1 MAVLTISRHFGAGGR
16 TLGEMVAKK
25 LGYTLYD
32 DELIQMVA
40 QKAKVSVSWVENME
54 KEAGGVFSKFITNLI
69 PRAFMDRLLDDNK
82 GYLDEEIYIDIL
94 TKLIQKIGDED
105 NAVIVGRGAQYVLRD
120 QPHAFHV
127 LMVADLED
135 RVQFMEDHY
144 DLSPKQALQI
154 VNRQDKRRMNLYR
167 KFGREDY
174 DNPELYHLVLNM
186 SKLKLEKALSV
197 VLTLLENGAA

>member
-16 TLGEMVAKK
+16 TLGEMIAKK
-25 LGYTLYD
+25 LGYILYD

-54 KEAGGVFSKFITNLI
+54 KEAGGAFSKFITNFI

-94 TKLIQKIGDED
+94 TKLIQKIGEED
-105 NAVIVGRGAQYVLRD
+105 NAVIVGRGAQYILRD

-186 SKLKLEKALSV
+186 SKLKLEKAASV
-197 VLTLLENGAA
+197 VMTLIENGAA

>member
-186 SKLKLEKALSV
+186 SKLKLEKAVSV

>member
-105 NAVIVGRGAQYVLRD
+105 NAVIIGRGAQYILRD

>member
-54 KEAGGVFSKFITNLI
+54 KEAGGAFSKFITNLI

-94 TKLIQKIGDED
+94 TKLIQKIGEED
-105 NAVIVGRGAQYVLRD
+105 NAVIVGRGAQYILRD

-186 SKLKLEKALSV
+186 SKLKLEKAVSV
-197 VLTLLENGAA
+197 VLTLLENAAA